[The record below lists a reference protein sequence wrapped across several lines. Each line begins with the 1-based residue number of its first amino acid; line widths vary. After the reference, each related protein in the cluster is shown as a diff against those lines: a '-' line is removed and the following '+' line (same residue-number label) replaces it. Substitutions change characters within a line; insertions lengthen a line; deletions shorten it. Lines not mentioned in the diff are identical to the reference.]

1 MWLDVDLGSVPAGR
15 YAHARVMHFSH
26 APAIWQQFPHLVP
39 GVLVVEAVRPDVD
52 VAALLEPWYA
62 RARARLQGTSE
73 SELAEV
79 AAWRRAYAQMG
90 LKPTQYRSAAE
101 ALLRRFRREGVLPR
115 LHPLVD
121 LCNAVSLAFAV
132 PVAAVDLDGV
142 EAYLEVRHAR
152 GDEEHLAFGGE
163 VERPEPGEV
172 IFADAA
178 NHAHA
183 RRWTFRQ
190 SRRSAVGPTAR
201 HVLIVSEAL
210 HPSAATDVPALLD
223 ALARGIEAASG
234 SVPQQAVLTAAAPR
248 LDVASAG

>member
-1 MWLDVDLGSVPAGR
+1 MWTWAVYQRCSSLTRGG
-15 YAHARVMHFSH
+15 MHFEHS
-26 APAIWQQFPHLVP
+26 PAIWQQFPQLVP
-39 GVLVVEAVRPDVD
+39 GVLLVEDVRPDVD
-52 VAALLEPWYA
+52 VDALLEPWYA
-62 RARARLQGTSE
+62 RARERLLGRSE

-101 ALLRRFRREGVLPR
+101 ALLRRFRRDGALPR

-142 EAYLEVRHAR
+142 ATYLEVRHAR
-152 GDEEHLAFGGE
+152 GDEEHLAWSGE

-201 HVLIVSEAL
+201 RVLVVGEAL
-210 HPSAATDVPALLD
+210 HASAAADVPALLD
-223 ALARGIEAASG
+223 ALHRGIEAAWG
-234 SVPQQAVLTAAAPR
+234 PVRRQAVLTAAAPR
-248 LDVASAG
+248 LGLARED